1 MLTRPFRPL
10 RPTRLFRP
18 SRPLPRN
25 LTRKLWAAVVLTLT
39 TLAHGQLVNTP
50 PVDAAPSEWLWPL
63 ERSRQLSRPFV
74 APATEYG
81 AGHRGIDLPASSG
94 ERLVAPTDVRVAF
107 AGRVVDRDV
116 VTLDAGGGWLATFDG
131 ATSLV
136 EVGSMVEAGEPV
148 AVVSP
153 TPHCACVHVSLRYRG
168 EYVNPLL
175 AWGEVPR
182 AVLLPW

>member
-1 MLTRPFRPL
+1 MAAWWWRRATGPRIAVL
-10 RPTRLFRP
+10 RALLRHGGPIDI
-18 SRPLPRN
+18 
-25 LTRKLWAAVVLTLT
+25 ATLT

-50 PVDAAPSEWLWPL
+50 PVGAAPSEWQWPL
-63 ERSRQLSRPFV
+63 ERSRQLSRAFV

-116 VTLDAGGGWLATFDG
+116 VTLDADGGWLATFDG

-153 TPHCACVHVSLRYRG
+153 TPHCVCVHVSLRYSG

>member
-1 MLTRPFRPL
+1 M
-10 RPTRLFRP
+10 
-18 SRPLPRN
+18 
-25 LTRKLWAAVVLTLT
+25 LTLT
-39 TLAHGQLVNTP
+39 TLAHGQFVDTP
-50 PVDAAPSEWLWPL
+50 RAEAAPSGWQWPL
-63 ERSRQLSRPFV
+63 ERSRQVGRGFL
-74 APATEYG
+74 APATEFG
-81 AGHRGIDLPASSG
+81 AGHRGIDLPAVVG
-94 ERLVAPTDVRVAF
+94 ERLVAPARVRVAF

-131 ATSLV
+131 ATSTLETGLV
-136 EVGSMVEAGEPV
+136 LEAGAPV

-153 TPHCACVHVSLRYRG
+153 TPHCACVHVSLRYGG

>member
-1 MLTRPFRPL
+1 MLMRAPRPP
-10 RPTRLFRP
+10 RP
-18 SRPLPRN
+18 SSRLVWV
-25 LTRKLWAAVVLTLT
+25 TVVLTLT
-39 TLAHGQLVNTP
+39 TLAHGQFFDTP
-50 PVDAAPSEWLWPL
+50 RAEAAPSGWQWPL
-63 ERSRQLSRPFV
+63 ERSRQVSRAFL
-74 APATEYG
+74 APATEFG
-81 AGHRGIDLPASSG
+81 AGHRGIDLPAAVG
-94 ERLVAPTDVRVAF
+94 ERLVAPTRVRVAF

-131 ATSLV
+131 ATSTL
-136 EVGSMVEAGEPV
+136 ETGSVLEAGATV

-153 TPHCACVHVSLRYRG
+153 TPHCACVHVSLRFDG

>member
-1 MLTRPFRPL
+1 MLMRAP
-10 RPTRLFRP
+10 RP
-18 SRPLPRN
+18 SSR
-25 LTRKLWAAVVLTLT
+25 TVWVAFVLTLT
-39 TLAHGQLVNTP
+39 TLVHGQFFDTP
-50 PVDAAPSEWLWPL
+50 RAEAAPSGWQWPL
-63 ERSRQLSRPFV
+63 ERSRQVSRGFL
-74 APATEYG
+74 APATEFG
-81 AGHRGIDLPASSG
+81 AGHRGIDLPAVVG
-94 ERLVAPTDVRVAF
+94 ERLVAPTRVRVAF

-131 ATSLV
+131 ATSTL
-136 EVGSMVEAGEPV
+136 ETGSVLEAGAPV

-153 TPHCACVHVSLRYRG
+153 TPHCACVHVGLRYDG

>member
-1 MLTRPFRPL
+1 LVALLAIVPTNRADAGSRWSWPVVGEVIRGFARP
-10 RPTRLFRP
+10 
-18 SRPLPRN
+18 
-25 LTRKLWAAVVLTLT
+25 A
-39 TLAHGQLVNTP
+39 
-50 PVDAAPSEWLWPL
+50 DAWS
-63 ERSRQLSRPFV
+63 
-74 APATEYG
+74 
-81 AGHRGIDLPASSG
+81 AGHRGIDLPAVVG
-94 ERLVAPTDVRVAF
+94 ERLVAPTRVRVAF

-131 ATSLV
+131 ATSTL
-136 EVGSMVEAGEPV
+136 ETGSVLEAGAPV

-153 TPHCACVHVSLRYRG
+153 TPHCACVHVGLRYDG

>member
-1 MLTRPFRPL
+1 MLL
-10 RPTRLFRP
+10 RAPRP
-18 SRPLPRN
+18 SRTSRPSSRLV
-25 LTRKLWAAVVLTLT
+25 WAAVVLTLT

-50 PVDAAPSEWLWPL
+50 PVGAAPSEWQWPL
-63 ERSRQLSRPFV
+63 ERSRQLSRAFV

-81 AGHRGIDLPASSG
+81 AGHRGIDVPASSG
-94 ERLVAPTDVRVAF
+94 ERLVAPTGVRVAF

-131 ATSLV
+131 ATSLF
-136 EVGSMVEAGEPV
+136 EVGSMVETGEPM

-153 TPHCACVHVSLRYRG
+153 TPDCACVHVSLRYRG